1 MKTALKS
8 IKSRY
13 EIKQIFSEYKP
24 SLELVENRIKS
35 VLGSDAEKLTE
46 ISSYLLNLGGKRV
59 RPLLCLISADLYSG
73 DNPEGRTKKEVID
86 VAAGIELIHMA
97 TLLHD
102 DIIDKS
108 PTRRGKKTAYLEFG
122 SDATL
127 LAGDFLFVRA
137 FGLCGMLDKFTI
149 KSTEFACGAIIEGEQ
164 LEGFLEK
171 DIDYS
176 MERYLDVINK
186 KTSALF
192 ALSSKIGAHQVG
204 ASAKEV
210 EKLHNFG
217 LLAGT
222 AFQIVDDI
230 LDITADEETLGK
242 KPGND
247 LRQSTPTI
255 INLLWLDQCK
265 DDAREYFFNTEDKSD
280 ISGAMKSIKDSG
292 ILDQARVMATD
303 YTNEAIAALNSLES
317 IGSNKVR
324 QEQKD
329 MLLSILD
336 FTLERTY

>member
-1 MKTALKS
+1 MKPKTMSIKTVLKTAKTH
-8 IKSRY
+8 Y
-13 EIKQIFSEYKP
+13 EIKQIFSEYRD
-24 SLELVENRIKS
+24 SLDLVEDRIKS
-35 VLGSDAEKLTE
+35 VLGSDAKKLTE

-59 RPLLCLISADLYSG
+59 RPLLCLLSADLYAPS
-73 DNPEGRTKKEVID
+73 DTQIKEVID

-108 PTRRGKKTAYLEFG
+108 PTRRGKPSAYLEFG
-122 SDATL
+122 CDATL

-149 KSTEFACGAIIEGEQ
+149 KATEFACGAVIEGEE

-171 DIDYS
+171 DVDYP

-192 ALSSKIGAHQVG
+192 ALSSKIGAHQVK
-204 ASAKEV
+204 ASKEEV

-217 LLAGT
+217 LVAGT

-230 LDITADEETLGK
+230 LDITADEKTLGK
-242 KPGND
+242 TPGND

-255 INLLWLDQCK
+255 INLLWLDKCK
-265 DDAREYFFNTEDKSD
+265 EDAENYFFNTEDKSD
-280 ISGAMKSIKDSG
+280 ISAAIKSIEESG
-292 ILDQARVMATD
+292 VLSEAKQMAVD
-303 YTNEAIAALNSLES
+303 YTNRAVTILDSLNDVSQ
-317 IGSNKVR
+317 K
-324 QEQKD
+324 QKD
-329 MLLSILD
+329 MLLSILN